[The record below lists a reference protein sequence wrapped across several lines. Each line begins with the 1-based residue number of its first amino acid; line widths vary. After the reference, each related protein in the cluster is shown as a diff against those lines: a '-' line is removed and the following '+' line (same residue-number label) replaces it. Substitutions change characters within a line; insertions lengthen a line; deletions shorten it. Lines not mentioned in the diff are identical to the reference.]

1 MAIATTNDPS
11 GKPIVLGAYVRDNGY
26 GRVGRVTDIDFS
38 FGLTS
43 QARNSSDGGEAWLAG
58 QFIPV
63 SDEQRRGRWIS
74 ILVHGGGSIL
84 VPADRVEV
92 VDPFPFV
99 NDMAALYFG
108 EDPEVEVTRSSDLT
122 QLRLLGGEL
131 RVWEPGVHGDE
142 GERDLGRM
150 YVLEALGVSLL
161 VRERQDGT
169 YVHVENEGVVR
180 EPLLVEVN
188 NGGENAYGE
197 DSAPHPSE
205 DGTVHEL
212 STDPTSKGV
221 RHG

>member
-108 EDPEVEVTRSSDLT
+108 EDPEVEVTRSSDLA
-122 QLRLLGGEL
+122 QL
-131 RVWEPGVHGDE
+131 
-142 GERDLGRM
+142 
-150 YVLEALGVSLL
+150 S
-161 VRERQDGT
+161 
-169 YVHVENEGVVR
+169 
-180 EPLLVEVN
+180 
-188 NGGENAYGE
+188 
-197 DSAPHPSE
+197 
-205 DGTVHEL
+205 
-212 STDPTSKGV
+212 
-221 RHG
+221 